1 MDSYVVFIRPGR
13 GAGGG
18 GGAGRGAVLPYYIS
32 HIYRVCADGTDN
44 QVFLLYKA
52 TEGMALK
59 PALRYVPCIHRIQRR
74 ILDPNLFSFVDF
86 QKVNQMTE
94 EELIKPLN
102 H

>member
-13 GAGGG
+13 GA
-18 GGAGRGAVLPYYIS
+18 GAGRGAVLPYYIS

-74 ILDPNLFSFVDF
+74 ISGPESFF
-86 QKVNQMTE
+86 LRRLSKG
-94 EELIKPLN
+94 
-102 H
+102 

>member
-13 GAGGG
+13 
-18 GGAGRGAVLPYYIS
+18 GAGRGAVLPYYIS

-59 PALRYVPCIHRIQRR
+59 PAHMCHVSTEFSVGFRV
-74 ILDPNLFSFVDF
+74 DPNLFSFVDF